1 MRTLLLI
8 LLSMLVA
15 LGFAQSYSV
24 ETEGGPVD
32 LSEELA
38 EAAAAWNGA
47 VEASDLQESPEA
59 ETEFTFADPEL
70 LGPDVV
76 SATIVHEDEEG
87 FDVWVNAGL
96 IEEFPQALL
105 HELGLLLGLPSSVEA
120 GVMTPVLSAETPEA
134 PTEADIEAL
143 AAALARAGGDLDGD
157 GDVDIFDLAVLGRA
171 YGERGVNLSADLD
184 GNGVVDGDDV
194 AVMRET
200 YTFTEP
206 EPLEEEVA
214 EPAGDATQPVDGAA
228 QPGADEAPEDEGDT
242 AEPAG
247 EDPTTADPDS
257 PNDAPADGEPEDQA
271 SEN

>member
-1 MRTLLLI
+1 MRILLLL
-8 LLSMLVA
+8 LLSMVVA
-15 LGFAQSYSV
+15 QVFAQSYSV

-47 VEASDLQESPEA
+47 VEASDLQESPGA

-76 SATIVHEDEEG
+76 TATLVREDEEG

-120 GVMTPVLSAETPEA
+120 GVMTPVLSAGTPEA
-134 PTEADIEAL
+134 PTEADIAAL
-143 AAALARAGGDLDGD
+143 AAALAHAGGDLDGD
-157 GDVDIFDLAVLGRA
+157 GDVDIFDLAALGRA

-214 EPAGDATQPVDGAA
+214 EPVEDATLPLEGAPQPEAG
-228 QPGADEAPEDEGDT
+228 EAPEDEGDT
-242 AEPAG
+242 EEAQGDPANEEPNST
-247 EDPTTADPDS
+247 D
-257 PNDAPADGEPEDQA
+257 DAPADEEPEDPA
-271 SEN
+271 TEN